1 MSRPTVVICI
11 DGLDPEYLDSGD
23 MPVLREMGAGG
34 FVKTGRSMMPSVTNV
49 NNVSL
54 VSGAY
59 PETHGICSNYALVR
73 ETGEEVYMESGEF
86 ILAETMFQ
94 RADSQ
99 GKTAVLVTA
108 KDKLRDLLAAG
119 TVMSVSSERPPSDL
133 VQAIGPPPQ
142 VYSLEVNGWV
152 IDAGTYLMGR
162 HDADLLYLAT
172 TDYAMHTYAPGE
184 PEAHRHLAILDEAIG
199 KLIEAHPEVTVLL
212 TADHGMSPKSTMVDL
227 KDTLARSGISA
238 NPVPIIKDRYVVHHS
253 NLGGCAFVHL
263 ADSDVGEAVKV
274 LRETPGVEEAM
285 TRDEAASTL
294 RLHGGRIGDIVVTG
308 AEDVVFGDP
317 SEVSMPPLLRT
328 HGSQHERAI
337 PLVGYNG
344 DFEGFVFEENRDIGR
359 YVFERV
365 LGAGPDGAG

>member
-1 MSRPTVVICI
+1 MPTPTVIICI

-23 MPVLREMGAGG
+23 MPNLRAMGASG
-34 FVKTGRSMMPSVTNV
+34 FLKTGRSMMPSVTNV

-54 VSGAY
+54 VTAAY

-73 ETGEEVYMESGEF
+73 ETGEEVYMESSEY
-86 ILAETMFQ
+86 ILTETIFQ

-99 GKTAVLVTA
+99 GKTAIFVTA
-108 KDKLRDLLAAG
+108 KDKLRGLLG
-119 TVMSVSSERPPSDL
+119 TGTALSISSERPPSD
-133 VQAIGPPPQ
+133 VVEAIGPPPKI
-142 VYSLEVNGWV
+142 YSLEVNGWV
-152 IDAGTYLMGR
+152 IDAGTYIMGQR
-162 HDADLLYLAT
+162 EADLVYLTT

-184 PEAHRHLAILDEAIG
+184 PEARNHLAILDEAIG
-199 KLIEAHPEVTVLL
+199 RLIEAHPEATVLL
-212 TADHGMSPKSTMVDL
+212 TADHGMSAKSSMVDL
-227 KDTLARSGISA
+227 KRTLAQRGISS
-238 NPVPIIKDRYVVHHS
+238 NPVPIIKDRYIVHHS

-263 ADSDVGEAVKV
+263 AGGDIDEAVKV
-274 LRETPGVEEAM
+274 LRETQGVEDVM
-285 TRDEAASTL
+285 TREEAVAML

-317 SEVSMPPLLRT
+317 TQVSMPPHLRS
-328 HGSQHERAI
+328 HGSQHERDI

-365 LGAGPDGAG
+365 LG